1 MIENQRTRRDNVI
14 VNLYIRSDQY
24 KWLKAQRENQSVVMR
39 RLIDAAIQDPR
50 LLSRSELS
58 RIQRLVGEID
68 QILSDLRRRTR
79 VRQEQIED
87 A

>member
-24 KWLKAQRENQSVVMR
+24 EWLKAQRENQSVVMR
-39 RLIDAAIQDPR
+39 RLIDAAIHDPR
-50 LLSRSELS
+50 LLSKSELS

-79 VRQEQIED
+79 VRKEQTED
-87 A
+87 G